1 MTKTVLIL
9 FARSDVHKS
18 EMTLFRVDSLML
30 KLKNGACS
38 NDTQYVIVGNSRKFF
53 FSASFLAIS
62 VTISESVD
70 IGKCGPCCSIEPTGI
85 TATCFFPLM
94 IFLRLGSNLDLIS
107 VI

>member
-9 FARSDVHKS
+9 FARRDAHKS
-18 EMTLFRVDSLML
+18 VIILFRVDFLIL

-38 NDTQYVIVGNSRKFF
+38 NDTPYVIVGNNRKFF
-53 FSASFLAIS
+53 FSDNFLAIS

-94 IFLRLGSNLDLIS
+94 IFLRLGSNWDLIS